1 MKHGEIKLNASERLK
16 EFTQGIQNYI
26 DCKNL
31 GPPKFTAEYV
41 LPEMY
46 TTDNLERLTQDECFN
61 GAFMLHQYADY
72 ISSEKASQ
80 EVVFKWCEK
89 NLNTIIATEV
99 VDMPQYT
106 KHEMKAAH
114 VLKNNDLAKKIDE
127 WKSVA
132 EARITALG
140 SKEYSVRKKADGLME
155 KGKRK

>member
-1 MKHGEIKLNASERLK
+1 MNASERLN

-26 DCKNL
+26 NGKFL
-31 GPPKFTAEYV
+31 GPPKFTPEHV

-46 TTDNLERLTQDECFN
+46 STDNLEKLTQDECFN
-61 GAFMLHQYADY
+61 GAFMLYQYADY

-89 NLNTIIATEV
+89 SLNTIISTEIE
-99 VDMPQYT
+99 DMPQFT
-106 KHEMKAAH
+106 KYEIKVANI
-114 VLKNNDLAKKIDE
+114 LKNNDLAKKIDE

-132 EARITALG
+132 EGRLTALG
-140 SKEYSVRKKADGLME
+140 NKEYSVRKKADCLME

>member
-1 MKHGEIKLNASERLK
+1 MNASERLN

-89 NLNTIIATEV
+89 ALNTIICTETE
-99 VDMPQYT
+99 DMSQYT
-106 KHEMKAAH
+106 RHDMKVAH
-114 VLKNNDLAKKIDE
+114 VLRSHDLAKKIDE

-132 EARITALG
+132 EARVISLG
-140 SKEYSVRKKADGLME
+140 SKEYSVRKKADCLME

>member
-1 MKHGEIKLNASERLK
+1 LKNGEIKLNASERLK

-31 GPPKFTAEYV
+31 GPPKFTAEHV

-46 TTDNLERLTQDECFN
+46 TTENLEKLTQDECFN

-80 EVVFKWCEK
+80 EVVIKWCEK
-89 NLNTIIATEV
+89 ALNTIISTETE
-99 VDMPQYT
+99 DMSQYT
-106 KHEMKAAH
+106 KYEMKVAH
-114 VLKNNDLAKKIDE
+114 VLKTHDLAKKIDE

-132 EARITALG
+132 EGRITAIG
-140 SKEYSVRKKADGLME
+140 NKEYSVRKKADCLME
-155 KGKRK
+155 KGKKK

>member
-1 MKHGEIKLNASERLK
+1 MKNGEIKLNASERLK

-31 GPPKFTAEYV
+31 GPPKFTAEHV

-46 TTDNLERLTQDECFN
+46 TTENLEKLTQDECFN

-80 EVVFKWCEK
+80 EVVIKWCEK
-89 NLNTIIATEV
+89 ALNTIISTETE
-99 VDMPQYT
+99 DMSQYT
-106 KHEMKAAH
+106 KYEMKVAH
-114 VLKNNDLAKKIDE
+114 VLKTHDLAKKIDE

-132 EARITALG
+132 EGRITAIG
-140 SKEYSVRKKADGLME
+140 NKEYSVRKKADCLME
-155 KGKRK
+155 KGKKK

>member
-1 MKHGEIKLNASERLK
+1 MNASERLK

-31 GPPKFTAEYV
+31 GPPKFTAEHV

-46 TTDNLERLTQDECFN
+46 TTENLEKLTQDECFN

-80 EVVFKWCEK
+80 EVVIKWCEK
-89 NLNTIIATEV
+89 ALNTIISTETE
-99 VDMPQYT
+99 DMSQYT
-106 KHEMKAAH
+106 KYEMKVAH
-114 VLKNNDLAKKIDE
+114 VLKTHDLAKKIDE

-132 EARITALG
+132 EGRITAIG
-140 SKEYSVRKKADGLME
+140 NKEYSVRKKADCLME
-155 KGKRK
+155 KGKKK